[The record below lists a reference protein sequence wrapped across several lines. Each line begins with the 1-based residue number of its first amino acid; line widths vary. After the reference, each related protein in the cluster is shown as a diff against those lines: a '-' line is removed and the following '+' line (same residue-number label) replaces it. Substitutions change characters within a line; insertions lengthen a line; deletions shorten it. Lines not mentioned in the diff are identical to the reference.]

1 MISNATGTADITVAS
16 IRSLQSGDRLN
27 KFNPQDFKLVL
38 VDEAHHIVA
47 PGYLA
52 ALEHFKLRE
61 PTPDSP
67 ALVGVSATFSRFD
80 GLRLGSV
87 IDHVVYHKDY
97 VDMIGEKWLSD
108 VMFTTIKSKANL
120 STVRAGKDGDFQ
132 TGQLSR
138 AVNTDQSNE
147 ITVKAW
153 LSEAG
158 TRQSTLV
165 FCVDIK
171 HVTSLTSTFRN
182 HGIDARYITG
192 ATKKS
197 IRGERLDSFKRR
209 QFPVLL
215 NCGVF
220 TEGTD
225 IPNIDCVLLARPT
238 KSRNLL
244 VQMIGRGMRLY
255 PGKDSCH
262 VIDMVA
268 SLETGIVTVPTLFGL
283 DPSEIATQS
292 TSSELRDRKE
302 RQIEEARTMSTNPA
316 VAASFSQQPDISNVR
331 LDMTHYDT
339 VHDLLDDTSG
349 ERHVRALSQNA
360 WVQVDKERYI
370 LATPGHTLTLETSDE
385 ADSSRKVQAKISTTT
400 AEPPSA
406 PARFQVKY
414 KYRLPPDVKSKA
426 TQSKPRLIA
435 TATTL
440 TSALHAADTFAASK
454 FERIF
459 VLTSSPWRKSPA
471 SDTQLAFLNGIRSED
486 RGDSGNAGENGD
498 GDVLGSRMELLTA
511 DMITKGQAGD
521 MITKIKA
528 GARGRVGR
536 MRVVRRKRERVEERV
551 GRMRGREEVRVG
563 PLEA

>member
-1 MISNATGTADITVAS
+1 MGDQHATGTADITVAS

-209 QFPVLL
+209 EFPVLL

-471 SDTQLAFLNGIRSED
+471 SDTQLAFLNGIRTED
-486 RGDSGNAGENGD
+486 RGDSENGD
-498 GDVLGSRMELLTA
+498 GDGLGSRMELLTG

-536 MRVVRRKRERVEERV
+536 MGVVRRKRERVEERV
-551 GRMRGREEVRVG
+551 GRMRWREEVRVG
-563 PLEA
+563 PLDA